1 MSKYLVSV
9 GHTASG
15 NLGSGASDLLDESN
29 CTREIAPL
37 VVSYL
42 KKEGH
47 EAYLLR
53 VDESNSYN
61 FEDCYVRAN
70 QANAIGGDMF
80 VEIHL
85 NSGKERTGD
94 GAEVCVNSASGNTAS
109 VAQRV
114 VDRLANALNID
125 NRGLKEER
133 LIVLRRTNM
142 PAILIEAMFVDCS
155 DTSKYNADIIAK
167 AIAEGILDKD
177 INTKPVQGWN
187 KSQDGTKW
195 WYCTDVVNG
204 YYYKSEWKLI
214 NNSWFLFDIN
224 GFAMTGWVNYI
235 TQKDKREIWYYLD
248 STSCAMAIGWK
259 KISDKWYYFNQ
270 SGEMQTGWIKDN
282 GKDYCLYS
290 SGQMIHDIDYCGYRF
305 ASDGSA
311 IKIQ

>member
-1 MSKYLVSV
+1 MSKYLISV
-9 GHTASG
+9 GHTSSG

-42 KKEGH
+42 QKEGH

-53 VDESNSYN
+53 VDKSNSYN

-70 QANAIGGDMF
+70 QANAINGDLF

-94 GAEVCVNSASGNTAS
+94 GAEVCVNSASGNTAN

-114 VDRLANALNID
+114 VNRLSNALNID

-142 PAILIEAMFVDCS
+142 PAILVECMFVDCNNP
-155 DTSKYNADIIAK
+155 SKYNADVIAR

-195 WYCTDVVNG
+195 WYCTDVDN
-204 YYYKSEWKLI
+204 YCYYKSEWKLI
-214 NNSWFLFDIN
+214 DNKWYLFDDV
-224 GFAMTGWVNYI
+224 GFAITGWSEY
-235 TQKDKREIWYYLD
+235 Q
-248 STSCAMAIGWK
+248 
-259 KISDKWYYFNQ
+259 DKWYYLNEDCSMVVGWRQIGGYWYYFN
-270 SGEMQTGWIKDN
+270 SNGEMQVNWFKDDKGNDYLAYSTGQLVTNCDYSGWRFDKD
-282 GKDYCLYS
+282 GRPTKL
-290 SGQMIHDIDYCGYRF
+290 
-305 ASDGSA
+305 
-311 IKIQ
+311 